1 LDQNDRPLARVR
13 EILRHYLAN
22 PQTADSLEGI
32 AEWRLLE
39 DFVQRRVEE
48 TDEALRW
55 LVTRGFLQ
63 RIETSAAQPLY
74 RLNIEKVA
82 EAVRFIEEIENTGH
96 PPPPRRER

>member
-1 LDQNDRPLARVR
+1 MDQGDRSLARVR
-13 EILRHYLAN
+13 EILRHYLTN

-55 LVTRGFLQ
+55 LVSQGFLQ
-63 RIETSAAQPLY
+63 RIETSAAAPPLY
-74 RLNIEKVA
+74 RLNLEKIR
-82 EAVRFIEEIENTGH
+82 EAGRFIDEIEES
-96 PPPPRRER
+96 PPPPRGER